1 MEKMEKFENEALKSI
16 SDLSDE
22 ELANI
27 AGGAG
32 DGVVRTM
39 TSECYLGTI
48 AFICCLGRD

>member
-1 MEKMEKFENEALKSI
+1 MEELEREAMQSI
-16 SDLSDE
+16 NTLSDE

-27 AGGAG
+27 TGGAG
-32 DGVVRTM
+32 SGVVKTA